1 MGKAKRDAPSA
12 YNLNL
17 PKNWSVVQLKER
29 LTQVGIKFPT
39 NCRKSKLFSMWKN
52 KDTQNEAPRRIT
64 EIITHNA
71 TSTNIRP
78 CASEV
83 NNDGDLLTAI
93 NKLSNKLTSI
103 EGSMSVLSDKVD
115 NLDEVQKRSGIALNP
130 DTTPASAS
138 RLQTDALHSHSIS
151 TTTTTSA
158 CPRPVSFNLDT
169 ATSSFSSSQDRMT
182 QMPP

>member
-1 MGKAKRDAPSA
+1 MGKVKRVAPLA

-17 PKNWSVVQLKER
+17 PENWSVVQLKER

-39 NCRKSKLFSMWKN
+39 NCRKSKLISMWKN

-71 TSTNIRP
+71 SSTNTRP

-83 NNDGDLLTAI
+83 NDLLTAI
-93 NKLSNKLTSI
+93 NNVSNKLTSI

-115 NLDEVQKRSGIALNP
+115 NLDEVQKRSGIALN
-130 DTTPASAS
+130 
-138 RLQTDALHSHSIS
+138 LIQL
-151 TTTTTSA
+151 
-158 CPRPVSFNLDT
+158 N
-169 ATSSFSSSQDRMT
+169 
-182 QMPP
+182 

>member
-17 PKNWSVVQLKER
+17 PENWPVVQLKER
-29 LTQVGIKFPT
+29 LTQVGIKFLT
-39 NCRKSKLFSMWKN
+39 NCRKSKLISMWKN

-71 TSTNIRP
+71 SNTNTRT

-83 NNDGDLLTAI
+83 NNDGDLLPAI

-103 EGSMSVLSDKVD
+103 EVLSDKID
-115 NLDEVQKRSGIALNP
+115 NLDEVQRHSGIALNP
-130 DTTPASAS
+130 VL
-138 RLQTDALHSHSIS
+138 LQFQL
-151 TTTTTSA
+151 
-158 CPRPVSFNLDT
+158 
-169 ATSSFSSSQDRMT
+169 QDYKGMPFTHT
-182 QMPP
+182 QSVPL